1 MAVHQEGLTQIMAT
15 YFGKTVTAPATLY
28 ILLVTDVAIA
38 ADAALADL
46 TEVTGTGYARQSLT
60 NGAAAVTGAE
70 CGSDDW
76 QITLD
81 TVTFTATG
89 TWTTAQ
95 QWVLAT
101 SADNSGKL
109 IAANVLD
116 DGATTLEDGGSLDVT
131 AVIQGAG

>member
-1 MAVHQEGLTQIMAT
+1 MAVHQEGLTQIMQA
-15 YFGKTVTAPATLY
+15 YFGQAVSAPATFY
-28 ILLVTDVAIA
+28 ILLVTDAAIA
-38 ADAALADL
+38 ADAALVDL
-46 TEVTGTGYARQSLT
+46 TEVAGTGYERQSLT
-60 NGAAAVTGAE
+60 NDTDAVAAAE